1 MKDSTGATMAVGAPE
16 VGVIM
21 AIGDIT
27 AGMGIITHI
36 TDITIHILI
45 IQSFITP
52 IITIII
58 IKRKQADTHRAR
70 QPLSFDRLI
79 WKSKA
84 IQVYLAMVRFM
95 GLGVR
100 LVPTKVFKTSRE
112 ARGVSGG
119 FDSHTVPPT
128 LLRLLA

>member
-58 IKRKQADTHRAR
+58 KRKQADTHRAR

-84 IQVYLAMVRFM
+84 IQVYLTMVRFM

-128 LLRLLA
+128 ILQQMN